1 MLVVLGFSL
10 GGEAADMEIKKMIL
24 AEALR
29 RENNNADLMR
39 LLAAFAVL
47 WTHSYGLAPHL
58 GVQEPIG
65 SFLGFDQ
72 AGPLGV
78 KFFFFLSGILVTN
91 SWLTRQS
98 PIRFALARFF
108 RIFPALLLSATFC
121 IFVIGPVFSSIPLA
135 QYFSNTETFTA
146 VFLAPYR
153 EYLIPGLFSSNP
165 IKYTNGA
172 IWTIRYELA
181 MYILLLALG
190 MLGLFKH
197 KVVST
202 VFLVAVMAESFVFP
216 NNITFISLSNVNVA
230 GYLPGFFA
238 FGALFAVHKNSIAI
252 DAKLVIGCAL
262 IAAMCID
269 GPGFRYAFWAAFLVA
284 CLWAMTLPALRKLRL
299 PGDFSYGVYVFAWPI
314 QQCLAQVMPHSV
326 LYAHQTFTFLLSLL
340 CAMLSWYAVEK
351 PCMQFGRLLADS
363 IDLIMRRGP
372 REKAVPI
379 AEVNT
384 AAALRTD

>member
-1 MLVVLGFSL
+1 
-10 GGEAADMEIKKMIL
+10 MIL

-47 WTHSYGLAPHL
+47 WTHSYGLAPHP

-98 PIRFALARFF
+98 PIRFAFARFF
-108 RIFPALLLSATFC
+108 RIFPALLLSAAFC
-121 IFVIGPVFSSIPLA
+121 VFVIGPFFSSIPLA
-135 QYFSNTETFTA
+135 QYLSNTSVFAE

-153 EYLIPGLFSSNP
+153 EYAIPGLFSNNP

-181 MYILLLALG
+181 MYILLLAFG
-190 MLGLFKH
+190 MLGLFRH
-197 KVVST
+197 KIVAT
-202 VFLVAVMAESFVFP
+202 VFLVAVMVESFIFP
-216 NNITFISLSNVNVA
+216 NNIIFISLSNVNVA

-238 FGALFAVHKNSIAI
+238 FGALFAVHKNSIVI
-252 DAKLVIGCAL
+252 DMKLVVGCVL

-269 GPGFRYAFWAAFLVA
+269 GPVFRYAFWAAFLVA
-284 CLWAMTLPALRKLRL
+284 CLWAMTLPVFRKLRL
-299 PGDFSYGVYVFAWPI
+299 PGDFSYGIYVFAWPI
-314 QQCLAQVMPHSV
+314 QQCLTQLMPHSV
-326 LYAHQTFTFLLSLL
+326 LYAHQTFTFLLSLV
-340 CAMLSWYAVEK
+340 CAMFSWYVVEK

-363 IDLIMRRGP
+363 FGLIMRRAP
-372 REKAVPI
+372 KEKATPI
-379 AEVNT
+379 NEMST
-384 AAALRTD
+384 PPELRAD